1 MVQHLPEAMGFYSA
15 STADSCSISCKS
27 VLGPK
32 IYETSQGWLII
43 MVHHGPIS
51 PILVGISSGSPV
63 KVKFIVVHVTLLLD
77 QGLDVFQ
84 RLQKHHI
91 SWDTGRFR
99 CSMWSMTTSKG
110 KAPRPKGLKLPIH
123 AWYVSACL
131 RVYTPLGHLLT
142 QAPEKCQQLSG
153 YGSRHQ
159 TSPEVALSLE
169 AENSVEI
176 CQDSPGI
183 SWHFYFHPLQSQ
195 HRRHLFIDHLR
206 IIANHKACGVRSFF
220 WGSHLHMIYLSKKIK
235 KVV

>member
-1 MVQHLPEAMGFYSA
+1 MAGDLDGWGLLRDNGWGFPWCSMFFLNSSAKPLINDQWWENHKSKTKSIVQHLPEAMGFYSA
-15 STADSCSISCKS
+15 STGDSCSISCKS

-77 QGLDVFQ
+77 QGLDVCQ

-123 AWYVSACL
+123 AWYVSACQSASL
-131 RVYTPLGHLLT
+131 HTP
-142 QAPEKCQQLSG
+142 
-153 YGSRHQ
+153 R
-159 TSPEVALSLE
+159 TSL
-169 AENSVEI
+169 
-176 CQDSPGI
+176 DPGTWEM
-183 SWHFYFHPLQSQ
+183 STAVWL
-195 HRRHLFIDHLR
+195 
-206 IIANHKACGVRSFF
+206 
-220 WGSHLHMIYLSKKIK
+220 W
-235 KVV
+235 